1 MSIPYQI
8 PGLFLTSLCHV
19 IVIYY
24 MLEHRFARKKF
35 ILTSCLYI
43 ASFVCMGGYG
53 YAVGGLTAVITYLGI
68 AVCLFL
74 FFCIV
79 SQDCFS
85 KKCFLFLTYFG
96 LFSITDNSVR
106 ILMDLFSVQFSVPF
120 SAPMKYYIAN
130 TLRTATL
137 LLILALY
144 KKYAAPTIRSL
155 ADIDKGR
162 WWKLAPIA
170 LMFYFLQATLSILD
184 RLGAIS
190 KLPLILMFAV
200 VSYMMCAVYGVI
212 FSNIHYMKKDLEAAL
227 IRQNAE
233 YLSAQISALQN
244 AEEANRRFR
253 HDMRHHLKTIAEYA
267 KANDVS
273 SILAYIREYDIEISE
288 AAVMQYSVNKTI
300 NMILSAYAGKAE
312 DSGIAF
318 SAKCDVSEK
327 LAVKDIDLIALLGN
341 LLENALHGCQSS
353 KKENPFIKIHISLQ
367 NNRLLSICS
376 NTCVEHLEL
385 SDGLPASKSI
395 GISSILAVCEKYNG
409 NLDYRVE
416 DGVCSA
422 CTILNLQ
429 R

>member
-8 PGLFLTSLCHV
+8 PGLFFTSLCHV

-24 MLEHRFARKKF
+24 MLERRYTKKKF

-43 ASFVCMGGYG
+43 ASFVCMGGYA
-53 YAVGGLTAVITYLGI
+53 YAIRGLTAVITYLGI
-68 AVCLFL
+68 VVCLFL

-96 LFSITDNSVR
+96 LFSIIDNSLKL
-106 ILMDLFSVQFSVPF
+106 IMNLFSLQFF
-120 SAPMKYYIAN
+120 TLTQYYISIV
-130 TLRTATL
+130 LRTAAL
-137 LLILALY
+137 LIILALY
-144 KKYAAPTIRSL
+144 KKYAADTIRSL
-155 ADIDKGR
+155 GDFGKR
-162 WWKLAPIA
+162 KWWTLALIA
-170 LMFYFLQATLSILD
+170 LMFYLLQASISILNGLD
-184 RLGAIS
+184 AMP
-190 KLPLILMFAV
+190 KLPLFLMFAV
-200 VSYMMCAVYGVI
+200 VSLLMCAVYGVV
-212 FSNIHYMKKDLEAAL
+212 FSNIHYMQKDSEAAL

-267 KANDVS
+267 KTDDVS

-300 NMILSAYAGKAE
+300 NMILSAYAGKAAE
-312 DSGIAF
+312 SGIAF

-353 KKENPFIKIHISLQ
+353 KKENPSIKIHIRLQ
-367 NNRLLSICS
+367 NNRLLSVCS

-416 DGVCSA
+416 DGDCCA
-422 CTILNLQ
+422 CAILNLQ